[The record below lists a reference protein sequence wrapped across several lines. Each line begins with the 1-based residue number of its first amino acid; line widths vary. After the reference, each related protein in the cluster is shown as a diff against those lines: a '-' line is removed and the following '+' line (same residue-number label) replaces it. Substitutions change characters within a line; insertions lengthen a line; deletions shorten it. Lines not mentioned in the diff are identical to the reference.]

1 MGMKETLDV
10 INAMEA
16 DGIIG
21 RYAIADAIA
30 AYNYVEPTVTEDIDV
45 LISFGAPPGQGQ
57 TGLVTL
63 SPILS
68 YLNAKGYD
76 EYRKEGL
83 LIEGWPVQFLPVA
96 NDLDAEALA
105 QAQDV
110 EIKINETQ
118 GAVKARVLQPE
129 HLVALALRVG
139 RPKDFIRITQ
149 FLDEAAVNLKNLCEI
164 LDRHGLIEAWRAF
177 CRRTGI
183 TDPCEVKTKG

>member
-1 MGMKETLDV
+1 MGMKKTLDV

-16 DGIIG
+16 DGIIE
-21 RYAIADAIA
+21 RYAIAGAIA
-30 AYNYVEPTVTEDIDV
+30 AYNYVEPAVTEDIDI
-45 LISFGAPPGQGQ
+45 LISLDLPSDRRT

-68 YLNAKGYD
+68 YLKAKGYS

-96 NDLDAEALA
+96 DDLDAEALA

-110 EIKINETQ
+110 EIKINEAE
-118 GAVKARVLQPE
+118 GAVRTRVLRPE
-129 HLVALALRVG
+129 HLVAVSLRVG

-149 FLDEAAVNLKNLCEI
+149 FLDENAVNFVALRQI
-164 LDRHGLIEAWRAF
+164 LDRHRLVEVWRLF
-177 CRRTGI
+177 CQRTGI
-183 TDPCEVKTKG
+183 ADPCGVQTNR